1 MTLIGRSN
9 LYTACG
15 YAFVSWLVR
24 PLSGTAKHGLQ
35 EAFPVPAVT
44 RLGVFQHQCHKT
56 EDDGERLRSRLE
68 SMRKKL
74 RRGGASEVRQFVA
87 QKLDAIFRKG
97 LEDFGSPGN
106 CLHQL
111 MVLDFA
117 DRLSQTR
124 DPNIDLL
131 LCVSDGLIEQDT
143 ISQAFRVNGTIYQ
156 LILHD
161 NGKGVEDEDELAAKC
176 SSEAWKDPSQEPG
189 VEVGGGG
196 VGVGVDEN
204 GGGGTVG
211 GRDVLVEQQLDQ
223 LVEQVEV
230 EVVVVVVVAEWEW
243 KVSEVYQV
251 QVEWEDR
258 TCVKRMG
265 FWNVDFSCKYAFRF
279 YFCDNVKKRC
289 YIFDGVVCV

>member
-1 MTLIGRSN
+1 MKSEL
-9 LYTACG
+9 LKDD
-15 YAFVSWLVR
+15 V
-24 PLSGTAKHGLQ
+24 LSSDPNQTS
-35 EAFPVPAVT
+35 
-44 RLGVFQHQCHKT
+44 
-56 EDDGERLRSRLE
+56 LR
-68 SMRKKL
+68 L

-161 NGKGVEDEDELAAKC
+161 NGKGAPCL
-176 SSEAWKDPSQEPG
+176 S
-189 VEVGGGG
+189 
-196 VGVGVDEN
+196 
-204 GGGGTVG
+204 
-211 GRDVLVEQQLDQ
+211 
-223 LVEQVEV
+223 
-230 EVVVVVVVAEWEW
+230 
-243 KVSEVYQV
+243 
-251 QVEWEDR
+251 
-258 TCVKRMG
+258 
-265 FWNVDFSCKYAFRF
+265 
-279 YFCDNVKKRC
+279 
-289 YIFDGVVCV
+289 